1 MDLDNIKNQWNEA
14 PGWQKLLVVSLITGA
29 LTYFLYALVITEKI
43 NQKKALEREVSF
55 LEKEVARLKKA
66 SQPRIKKRLMNK
78 LKELEKEI
86 ALLNQKMEYLKKIIP
101 EKEDPQYLLNF
112 LAQGAKTSGM
122 ILEKFQISKPENAII
137 GYSQSK
143 NELTIKKGN
152 NKKPSKREIS
162 LKRIGITL
170 DLYGDL
176 QSLYRF
182 ITYIGKSRRYIRIDN
197 LKISKQKNILKTK
210 LLLSTFYLPE
220 RRKK

>member
-1 MDLDNIKNQWNEA
+1 MDLNNIKSQWEEA
-14 PGWQKLLVVSLITGA
+14 PGWQKILVVFLVTGA
-29 LTYFLYALVITEKI
+29 IAYLFYTFVITEKV
-43 NQKKALEREVSF
+43 NQKNALEREVSF
-55 LEKEVARLKKA
+55 LEKEVLRLKKA

-112 LAQGAKTSGM
+112 LSLGAKKTGM
-122 ILEKFQISKPENAII
+122 LLEKFQISKPEDIII
-137 GYSQSK
+137 GY
-143 NELTIKKGN
+143 KKGN
-152 NKKPSKREIS
+152 EELSIRKSNKKPSKREIK

-176 QSLYRF
+176 SSLYQF
-182 ITYIGKSRRYIRIDN
+182 ISYIGKSKRYIRIDN
-197 LKISKQKNILKTK
+197 LRIDKKKNILKTK
-210 LLLSTFYLPE
+210 LTLSTFFMPD